1 MNHKRIFDK
10 EIDEL
15 KDMILKMGVM
25 VQSLI
30 HKSIDALKKQDMDIA
45 QSVISEGEKVDQL
58 DVEINEKCIQL
69 IALRQPE
76 ASDLRFLMT
85 GVRISTDLE
94 RIGDLA
100 EDIAQRVAELAEKPL
115 LKPLVDIPKMD
126 QLVEDAVSLVLDAFI
141 KKDAVKARTV
151 WTIEKQVDEL
161 RDAVQDELSGIMNK
175 KPESVPQALPLLLI
189 SRHLERICDHATNIA
204 EDVIYMVEGKIVK
217 HNIEELRKIIGKDW
231 KEKKKV

>member
-1 MNHKRIFDK
+1 VYQFY
-10 EIDEL
+10 
-15 KDMILKMGVM
+15 
-25 VQSLI
+25 
-30 HKSIDALKKQDMDIA
+30 
-45 QSVISEGEKVDQL
+45 
-58 DVEINEKCIQL
+58 VEIKEKFIQL

-85 GVRISTDLE
+85 GIRISTDLE

-100 EDIAQRVAELAEKPL
+100 EDIAQRVGELAGKPL

-126 QLVEDAVSLVLDAFI
+126 QLVENAVSLVLDAFI
-141 KKDAVKARTV
+141 KKDAVKAKTV

-161 RDAVQDELSGIMNK
+161 RDSVQDELADIMNK
-175 KPESVPQALPLLLI
+175 KPDSVPQALPLLLI

-204 EDVIYMVEGKIVK
+204 EDVIYMVEGTIVK
-217 HNIEELRKIIGKDW
+217 HNIEELKKIIGEDW

>member
-1 MNHKRIFDK
+1 MDHKRIFDK

-25 VQSLI
+25 VQALI
-30 HKSIDALKKQDMDIA
+30 HKSIDALKKQDVDIA
-45 QSVISEGEKVDQL
+45 QSVLSEGEKVDQL

-100 EDIAQRVAELAEKPL
+100 EDIAQRVGELAEKPL

-126 QLVEDAVSLVLDAFI
+126 QLVENAVSLVLDAFI
-141 KKDAVKARTV
+141 KKDAVKAKTV
-151 WTIEKQVDEL
+151 WGIEKQVDEL
-161 RDAVQDELSGIMNK
+161 RDKVQDELAVIMSK
-175 KPESVPQALPLLLI
+175 KPDSVPQALPLLLI
-189 SRHLERICDHATNIA
+189 SRHLERMCDHVTNIA

-217 HNIEELRKIIGKDW
+217 HNVEELRKIIGKDW

>member
-1 MNHKRIFDK
+1 MNSKRIFDK
-10 EIDEL
+10 EMDAL

-30 HKSIDALKKQDMDIA
+30 HRSIEALKEQDADLV
-45 QSVISEGEKVDQL
+45 QSVILEDRKVDQL

-76 ASDLRFLMT
+76 ASDLRFLIT

-100 EDIAQRVAELAEKPL
+100 EDIAERVAELAGKPL
-115 LKPLVDIPKMD
+115 PKPLVDIPKMD
-126 QLVEDAVSLVLDAFI
+126 QLVENAVSLVLDAFI
-141 KKDAVKARTV
+141 KKDAAKAKTV
-151 WTIEKQVDEL
+151 WAIEKQVDEL
-161 RDAVQDELSGIMNK
+161 RDAVQEELTEIMNK

-231 KEKKKV
+231 EEKNT

>member
-1 MNHKRIFDK
+1 
-10 EIDEL
+10 
-15 KDMILKMGVM
+15 MILKMGVL

-85 GVRISTDLE
+85 GIRISTDLE

-100 EDIAQRVAELAEKPL
+100 EDIAQRVGELAGKPL

-126 QLVEDAVSLVLDAFI
+126 QLVENAVSLVLDAFI
-141 KKDAVKARTV
+141 KKDAVKAKTV

-161 RDAVQDELSGIMNK
+161 RDSVQDELADIMNK
-175 KPESVPQALPLLLI
+175 KPDSVPQALPLLLI

-204 EDVIYMVEGKIVK
+204 EDVIYMVEGTIVK
-217 HNIEELRKIIGKDW
+217 HNIEELKKIIGEDW

>member
-1 MNHKRIFDK
+1 MNNKRIFDR

-15 KDMILKMGVM
+15 KDMILKMGVL

-30 HKSIDALKKQDMDIA
+30 HKSIDALEKQDVDIA

-100 EDIAQRVAELAEKPL
+100 EDIAQRVGELAEKPL

-126 QLVEDAVSLVLDAFI
+126 RLVENAVSLVLDAFI
-141 KKDAVKARTV
+141 KKDAVKAKTV

-161 RDAVQDELSGIMNK
+161 RDAVQEELAGIMNK
-175 KPESVPQALPLLLI
+175 NTDSVPQALPLLLI

-217 HNIEELRKIIGKDW
+217 HNTEELKKIIGKDW
-231 KEKKKV
+231 KEKKKI

>member
-1 MNHKRIFDK
+1 MNNKRIFDR

-161 RDAVQDELSGIMNK
+161 RDAVQDELAGIMNK
-175 KPESVPQALPLLLI
+175 NPDSVPQALPLLLI

-231 KEKKKV
+231 KEK

>member
-15 KDMILKMGVM
+15 KDMILKMGGM

-126 QLVEDAVSLVLDAFI
+126 QLVENAVSLVLDAFI

-151 WTIEKQVDEL
+151 WAIEKQVDEL
-161 RDAVQDELSGIMNK
+161 RDAVQDELAGIMNK
-175 KPESVPQALPLLLI
+175 KPDSVPQALPLLLI

-231 KEKKKV
+231 KEKK